1 MRPFRR
7 VTVRFGPP
15 LDLTRFEG
23 ASATDPL
30 TLRTVTDELMFE
42 IRRLSGQVYVDRYA
56 KRHGVV
62 GGSDVAHVHAGPT
75 AESDAGP
82 RSPSPTPER
91 SKESA
96 A

>member
-1 MRPFRR
+1 MLMRPFRR

-15 LDLTRFEG
+15 LDTARFEG

-30 TLRTVTDELMFE
+30 TLRTLTDELMFE
-42 IRRLSGQVYVDRYA
+42 IRRLSGQHYVDRYA

-62 GGSDVAHVHAGPT
+62 GGADIAEVHATEPID
-75 AESDAGP
+75 S
-82 RSPSPTPER
+82 
-91 SKESA
+91 ESA